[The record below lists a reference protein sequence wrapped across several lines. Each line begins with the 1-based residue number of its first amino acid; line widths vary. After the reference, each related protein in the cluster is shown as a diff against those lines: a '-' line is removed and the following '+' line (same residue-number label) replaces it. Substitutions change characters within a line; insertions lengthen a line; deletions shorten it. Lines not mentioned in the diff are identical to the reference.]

1 MSEIIDLNRDTLE
14 CPYPETGDFIVRSRI
29 GKAEKEAVSEHYAL
43 KLVTKGSEIY
53 HFNKQR
59 RNLRKGEFLLLKPGT
74 PFSAVV
80 KEASPAEGL
89 CLYFSPNTIKQ
100 AANAI
105 THSSSEL
112 LDKPDGIATQ
122 EVMWDDSVVVLNPG
136 RLQRSLETLTNM
148 TDNAL
153 NYPGNPIPDCIMLQV
168 IEDIFHENK
177 AIRQRINRLPQL
189 KPAVRQEVYH
199 RVQRAVA
206 MIHRDYALPLTLA
219 QLAAEASLSVFHFSR
234 LFRQVFGCS
243 PCNYLLKIRIEQACQ
258 RLIMTLLPI
267 GEVALR
273 CGFPDHTSFCRAF
286 RQITGVTPHQYR
298 ISKI

>member
-43 KLVTKGSEIY
+43 KLVTKGSETY

-80 KEASPAEGL
+80 KETSPAEGL

-100 AANAI
+100 VANVI
-105 THSSSEL
+105 THSSPEL

-122 EVMWDDSVVVLNPG
+122 EVIWDDSVVVLNPG

-148 TDNAL
+148 TDDAL
-153 NYPGNPIPDCIMLQV
+153 NYSGTPIPDCIMLQV

-189 KPAVRQEVYH
+189 KPAVRQEIYH

-234 LFRQVFGCS
+234 LFKQVFGCS
-243 PCNYLLKIRIEQACQ
+243 PCNYLLKVRIEQACQ
-258 RLIMTLLPI
+258 RLIITLLPI